1 MSAVR
6 APELAGGSI
15 ADEFASVV
23 VPVRNEAASVEAC
36 LHSILTQEGPR
47 LEVLVVDG
55 GSDDGTVLKVLRI
68 AKDDPR
74 VRLVE
79 APGASIP
86 AALNRGL
93 EEAKGDWLVRVDGHA
108 TIAPG
113 YLHRVVELLRSGEW
127 GGVGGRKDGVARTET
142 GKAIAA
148 AMGSRFGVGNSR
160 YHYTRGACVADHVPF
175 GAYPVF
181 LLREVGGWD
190 ERLEAN
196 EDFDLDYRLRKRGWR
211 LLLDPS
217 MEIAWE
223 CRQSI
228 SDLFRQYRR
237 YGRGKANMLKLHPDA
252 VSARH
257 VVAPALVASWM
268 SVPLLAA
275 RHRWAAAVLVG
286 PYAAALLVAS
296 LVVGRQVP
304 GVRARVAIPG
314 AFVAMHVG
322 WGLGFWEGTLRNLGT
337 ARIGARGRRPSG

>member
-1 MSAVR
+1 MSTVR
-6 APELAGGSI
+6 ASELARGSI
-15 ADEFASVV
+15 ADEFVSVL

-68 AKDDPR
+68 AKGDPR

-108 TIAPG
+108 TISPG

-160 YHYTRGACVADHVPF
+160 YHYTRGACLADHVPF
-175 GAYPVF
+175 GAYPVL

-211 LLLDPS
+211 LLLDPTVQ
-217 MEIAWE
+217 IAWE

-228 SDLFRQYRR
+228 ADLFRQYRR

-257 VVAPALVASWM
+257 VVAPALVATWM
-268 SVPLLAA
+268 SIPLVAV
-275 RHRWAAAVLVG
+275 RHRWAAAGLVA
-286 PYAAALLVAS
+286 PYAAALVMAS
-296 LVVGRQVP
+296 VVVGRRVP
-304 GVRARVAIPG
+304 GVRARMAVPG
-314 AFVAMHVG
+314 AFMAMHAG
-322 WGLGFWEGTLRNLGT
+322 WGLGFWEATLGNIRN
-337 ARIGARGRRPSG
+337 ARTGAGRRRPSG